1 MPYTTF
7 ASLLEDAQQQ
17 QISLAHCVQAREAA
31 DSDISTDEVR
41 ARLAEALTVMR
52 EAVRQG
58 SSPDTKSRTGLTGGD
73 AAHLFQSVNSPNAV
87 NVVGSRLTHVLASSM
102 ATAELNA
109 AMGRIVA
116 APTAG
121 ASGIL
126 PGIFLTLAHDHDL
139 DDDTL
144 IDGLL
149 VAGAIGACF
158 AAQATL
164 SGAAGGCQAEIGT
177 AAAMTAAAAA
187 YMLGNSAEA
196 VGHAAAFAMQG
207 QLGLVCDPVAGLVE
221 VPCVAR
227 NATGA
232 AVALAGAQMAL
243 AGLQFPIPFD
253 EVVDAASRV
262 GAAIPP
268 SLRETAKG
276 GLAITPTAK
285 QITKSLS

>member
-1 MPYTTF
+1 
-7 ASLLEDAQQQ
+7 
-17 QISLAHCVQAREAA
+17 
-31 DSDISTDEVR
+31 
-41 ARLAEALTVMR
+41 
-52 EAVRQG
+52 
-58 SSPDTKSRTGLTGGD
+58 
-73 AAHLFQSVNSPNAV
+73 
-87 NVVGSRLTHVLASSM
+87 M

-177 AAAMTAAAAA
+177 AAAMTAAAVA